1 MRFVMSQRDPAGL
14 SGRSLDQA
22 RVAILRPHRYIQ
34 VCPRGFSV
42 LVIIRRPVPSMAGLV
57 QCVPVST
64 LQAQAG
70 LVGLSVDLGG
80 PRGPGSIALCGVKGG
95 RGMLGLS
102 HWGDFLSPCKL
113 RKGR

>member
-1 MRFVMSQRDPAGL
+1 MRPKVRFVMTQRDPAGL

-34 VCPRGFSV
+34 VCPHGFSV
-42 LVIIRRPVPSMAGLV
+42 LVIICVPSMAGLV
-57 QCVPVST
+57 QCVPDST

-80 PRGPGSIALCGVKGG
+80 REDQEVLQVVG
-95 RGMLGLS
+95 
-102 HWGDFLSPCKL
+102 
-113 RKGR
+113 